1 MNVYLDNAATTSI
14 AEEVIDV
21 MIPILSETFGNPSST
36 HFFGRKAKA
45 IIETSRRSIAKNI
58 RCLPSEI
65 VFTSGGTESDNMAI
79 HAAIQ
84 ELGVTHIVSSVIEH
98 HAVYHTIEKIG
109 AQNSIE
115 ISYVKLDEKGNVD
128 LASLEFILQQPGK
141 KLVSLMHANNEIG
154 TLLPLSTVSKL
165 CKKYNAY
172 LHSDTVQTIGH
183 IPIDLSELEID
194 FITCAGHKLHG
205 PKGVGFL
212 YINKRNKIAS
222 FIHGGSQ
229 ERGLRGG
236 TENIHGIAG
245 LAKAI
250 DLAVVHINDHAAT
263 IQSIK
268 SYMIDRLNQ
277 EIKDV
282 FYHGEIEEGK
292 SLYTVLNVSFPKI
305 DKSEMLLFTLDMK
318 GIACSGGSAC
328 TSGANQGSHVLRGI
342 EANTTR
348 PNVRFSFSRFT
359 TKAEIDYTIN
369 ELKSIFQ

>member
-172 LHSDTVQTIGH
+172 LHSDTVQTVGH

-268 SYMIDRLNQ
+268 SYMIDRLNH